1 MDIEKF
7 QETLDE
13 TFGNVKSYLDLK
25 IELFKLIAFERL
37 AKFLTSVFT
46 VIIIIFVFFFVLL
59 FLSLA
64 FVHWFQET
72 GGSAMHGYLIVAIF
86 YLIVGIVIFL
96 ASKRLFL
103 NPMVKGFSETAFEED
118 EDLLNSGDNEKK
130 KNGKN

>member
-1 MDIEKF
+1 
-7 QETLDE
+7 
-13 TFGNVKSYLDLK
+13 LDLK

-46 VIIIIFVFFFVLL
+46 VIVIIFVLFFVML

-72 GGSAMHGYLIVAIF
+72 GGSEMHGYLIVALF
-86 YLIVGIVIFL
+86 YSIVGIVIFL

-103 NPMVKGFSETAFEED
+103 NPMVKGFSETAFEAED
-118 EDLLNSGDNEKK
+118 DLLNSGNNEMK